1 MPFDGNGTFTR
12 LMNWTQDAAALIK
25 IKADRHD
32 QNDDDTA
39 AGLTNC
45 LTRDG
50 QTQPTGNLPMNSK
63 KIVNLGPPTADTDA
77 ATKAY
82 VDAVK
87 TFKTGLVISGAD
99 VNGQLNFS
107 SATGANGLTFTGSD
121 LSWLARLATAAGPGT
136 PPVPPATL
144 NRLVLNDKPDGSG
157 TDVVTINDNGTIVS
171 TSTIT
176 ATAVLISKAT
186 TGNVHTWYKGP
197 KDEDR
202 MVMYTT
208 AASYGHGFLR
218 INGDDPAT
226 GAKKPVYTFQNDG
239 IFKAP
244 STVYAG
250 AAAYQVDGNSVGTIW
265 ANFSGGHTDA
275 YTAINAQI
283 EARGLAWAND
293 RVSNLQFRRSGEQG
307 SGGTTDFHSP
317 SGSVITGYSRA
328 SGVSGQ
334 VFGLYYMQ
342 LQWFNPASGGWVAFH
357 D

>member
-1 MPFDGNGTFTR
+1 MSFDGNGTFVR
-12 LMNWTQDAAALIK
+12 IMNWVQDAAALIN

-32 QNDDDTA
+32 QQDDDFA

-45 LTRDG
+45 LTKDG
-50 QTQPTGNLPMNSK
+50 QSQPTRDLPMNGK
-63 KIVNLGPPTADTDA
+63 KLINLGDPVNAGDSA
-77 ATKAY
+77 NKKY

-87 TFKTGLVISGAD
+87 TFSTGLVISGAD

-107 SATGANGLTFTGSD
+107 STTGANGLTFTGAD

-144 NRLVLNDKPDGSG
+144 NRMVLNDKPDGSG
-157 TDVVTINDNGTIVS
+157 TDVVTINDNGTIVA

-176 ATAVLISKAT
+176 ATTMLISKAT
-186 TGNVHTWYKGP
+186 TGNVHTWFKGP

-218 INGDDPAT
+218 INGDDPAS

-239 IFKAP
+239 VFKAP
-244 STVYAG
+244 GRVYAG
-250 AAAYQVDGNSVGTIW
+250 AAYLDVNGNVNGTIW
-265 ANFSGGHTDA
+265 TNFAGGSADS

-283 EARGLAWAND
+283 EARATAWAND

-307 SGGTTDFHSP
+307 SGGTIDFHSP